1 MTNEQVAKKFIDFD
15 WSDDVNEEQKQ
26 MIYDMDNIS
35 IEIKKGKEMSIKVFN
50 EEHHLWITTSKGTEE
65 LKDLVYT
72 IILSPI
78 FLIIFLNLLVLLYL
92 PDRDHA

>member
-15 WSDDVNEEQKQ
+15 WSDDVTEEQKQ

-65 LKDLVYT
+65 LKDLAST
-72 IILSPI
+72 IISKNI
-78 FLIIFLNLLVLLYL
+78 
-92 PDRDHA
+92 